1 MRACL
6 AFLVL
11 TMTAGC
17 AFFDRDDD
25 PDPLQDS
32 IPEAVLTD
40 SCAELWKHYS
50 DELQLVDDDNA
61 NWQAHDDKAQ
71 QYFGY
76 FGTACNEADVRDA
89 AARDLRCKALWGV
102 YVKEVGRMTKEEQTW
117 RDHDVQQAEAMNRI
131 RSSCAKTAC
140 TFLPGIRCRMP
151 NAPG

>member
-6 AFLVL
+6 LFLVL

-25 PDPLQDS
+25 PSPVQDS
-32 IPEAVLTD
+32 IPEAVLTA
-40 SCAELWKHYS
+40 SCTELWKHYS
-50 DELQLVDDDNA
+50 DELRLVDDDDA
-61 NWQAHDDKAQ
+61 NWKMHDDKAQ
-71 QYFGY
+71 QYFGH
-76 FGTACNEADVRDA
+76 FGAACNSADMRDA
-89 AARDLRCKALWGV
+89 AAKDLRCKALWGL

-117 RDHDVQQAEAMNRI
+117 LDHDAQQTEAMNRI

-151 NAPG
+151 NNPQ